1 MPSSKPSSRTS
12 RLLVKPGSRKR
23 LQAMARLRSLA
34 IGESLFPGV
43 STLTLSTEGTGLS
56 VSLRITKK

>member
-1 MPSSKPSSRTS
+1 
-12 RLLVKPGSRKR
+12 LVKPGSRKR

-34 IGESLFPGV
+34 IVESLFPGV

-56 VSLRITKK
+56 VSLRNTKK